1 MPERSGRERV
11 EEWRQLMESL
21 VSSAASAAGRPELP
35 RDVLGAM
42 QRQAT
47 LVQELIDRERK
58 LQREITG
65 RLVAPVDAVFDLLE
79 ETGAT
84 LRAQAEAVE
93 AASRALTE
101 AAVLMQ
107 RQAELFERTIVAVRQ
122 PADFVKAATGL
133 ERADRTATKRRPRT
147 AARSSARKAARGPA
161 RKAAEGSARKTAA
174 GTARKT
180 GAGAG
185 RKAARASEGR
195 AGRDSAS
202 RRRRA

>member
-1 MPERSGRERV
+1 
-11 EEWRQLMESL
+11 MESL